1 MIFLIYTSITQINY
15 SNTNKVQHYI
25 YVHMYVPTL
34 EEVIVGTLLVA
45 IDEEDGV
52 GTVVVVAAAAAVVVL
67 VDNDG
72 ACVADTFDASTFIQ
86 SGEIMKDVSI

>member
-34 EEVIVGTLLVA
+34 EEVIVLVV

-72 ACVADTFDASTFIQ
+72 ACVADTFDANTFIQ